1 MTTEGSIG
9 GMDTSSS
16 SGMGTSSGDSSIVNR
31 MIRAARLDVSL
42 YEEVEADRTATSQA
56 AIVVAITAVAGAIGG
71 ALGGGAGAGGAVA
84 GVVGGILWA
93 FFYWVVWS
101 YLTYFIGTRFFGG
114 TATPGELLRTLGF
127 ASTPNVLQVLTFI
140 PAVGWLVGLVASIW
154 SLVAGVIAVRQA
166 LDFDTSKAILTTVIA
181 WVITMLPLL
190 FLGGILAALFVG
202 MAAGSTP

>member
-9 GMDTSSS
+9 GTD
-16 SGMGTSSGDSSIVNR
+16 SGTGMTSGDSSIVNR
-31 MIRAARLDVSL
+31 MIRAARLDVNV

-71 ALGGGAGAGGAVA
+71 ALGGDAGGAIAGIVG
-84 GVVGGILWA
+84 GVVWA

-127 ASTPNVLQVLTFI
+127 ASTPNILKVLIFI
-140 PAVGWLVGLVASIW
+140 PAVGPIIGFAASVW

-181 WVITMLPLL
+181 WVITMIPII
-190 FLGGILAALFVG
+190 FFGGILAALFIG
-202 MAAGSTP
+202 MAAGTPTTP